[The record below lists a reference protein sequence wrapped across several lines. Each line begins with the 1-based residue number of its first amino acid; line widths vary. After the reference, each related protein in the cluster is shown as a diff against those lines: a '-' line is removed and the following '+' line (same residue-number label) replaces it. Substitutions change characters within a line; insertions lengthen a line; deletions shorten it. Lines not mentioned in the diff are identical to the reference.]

1 MKIEKINLIMNLK
14 KFKINIF
21 FFILLFLVFAN
32 KFDFFLNTYIILK
45 NNAHSRLIDNYGY
58 CNPQAYG
65 FIKDVYNKYNLNKYN
80 IKTSNKNILPTSE
93 IFSHSYKNSK
103 SSYEILINFNKE
115 DIKKINNK
123 FKVIENKQNCYL
135 IEYLN
140 D

>member
-1 MKIEKINLIMNLK
+1 MVQKHRKLK
-14 KFKINIF
+14 K
-21 FFILLFLVFAN
+21 L
-32 KFDFFLNTYIILK
+32 
-45 NNAHSRLIDNYGY
+45 
-58 CNPQAYG
+58 
-65 FIKDVYNKYNLNKYN
+65 LNKYN

-103 SSYEILINFNKE
+103 SSYEILINFNEE
-115 DIKKINNK
+115 DIKKINTK

>member
-1 MKIEKINLIMNLK
+1 M
-14 KFKINIF
+14 
-21 FFILLFLVFAN
+21 LFLVFTN

-45 NNAHSRLIDNYGY
+45 NNAHSRLIYHYGY
-58 CNPQAYG
+58 CHPQAYG
-65 FIKDVYNKYNLNKYN
+65 FIKDVYAKHNLYKYN

-103 SSYEILINFNKE
+103 SSYEILINFNEK

-123 FKVIENKQNCYL
+123 FQIIENKQNCYL
-135 IEYLN
+135 IKYLN